1 LDTKT
6 AAEKVEA
13 NNKVA
18 SRLSH
23 KIKDTDKKDGVF
35 MTALG

>member
-1 LDTKT
+1 VGHEKADTSSK
-6 AAEKVEA
+6 
-13 NNKVA
+13 NVA

-23 KIKDTDKKDGVF
+23 KIKDMEKKDGVF